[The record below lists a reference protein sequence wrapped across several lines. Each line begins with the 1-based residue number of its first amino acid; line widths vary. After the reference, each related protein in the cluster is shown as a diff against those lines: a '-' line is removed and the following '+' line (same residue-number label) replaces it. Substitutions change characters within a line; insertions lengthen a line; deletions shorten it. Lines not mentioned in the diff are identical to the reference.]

1 MPPASSS
8 EPTSAVAIEHA
19 PGPATSSRPAM
30 SGRAPAWAARR
41 DLAVRA
47 AVRAGLL
54 NEDAPLAA
62 FVDLRGIEETAA
74 ALRDAWPAHLDV
86 RHAFAAKANCLVPVL
101 RILRGHGF
109 GCEVASAGELAQALT
124 AGFTPEE
131 LVFDSPAKSRA
142 EIESALAVGI
152 AVNADNFQEL
162 ERIDAFMG
170 RGGADMRS
178 TSNIGLRINPQIG
191 LGGIEAMSTAGEHSK
206 FGFPLRDPGNR
217 ERVLDAY
224 VRRPWLRWIH
234 VHVGS
239 QGMAPKL
246 IGAGV
251 AAAVGLALEINELCG
266 ERRVTGIDVGGGL
279 TVDFDGE
286 QAPDFGG
293 HARAVLGAA
302 PELARGEFRI
312 VTEFGRSVMAKN
324 GFMASRVEYT
334 KDAGGRSVAI
344 THLGAQVATRT
355 AFAPASWPLRVLAYD
370 ADGAP
375 SREPVHPQD
384 VAGPCCFAGD
394 LVAQALPLPLL
405 RQGDIAVVPDTG
417 AYYFSTPFRYNS
429 LPMPAVYGFDA
440 DGGEGEDGANG
451 RGGEVAFT
459 LLRRAESIA
468 DVVAESL
475 GETSARALWQL
486 TQSRT

>member
-1 MPPASSS
+1 MPTSS
-8 EPTSAVAIEHA
+8 EFPVQASAGRPCGWA
-19 PGPATSSRPAM
+19 P
-30 SGRAPAWAARR
+30 RR

-54 NEDAPLAA
+54 SEDAPLAA

-74 ALRDAWPAHLDV
+74 ALRAAWPERLDV

-101 RILRGHGF
+101 RTLRGHGF

-124 AGFTPEE
+124 AGFAPAD

-142 EIESALAVGI
+142 EIESALAAGI
-152 AVNADNFQEL
+152 ALNADNFQEL
-162 ERIDAFMG
+162 DRIDAYLA
-170 RGGADMRS
+170 RAESDS
-178 TSNIGLRINPQIG
+178 DIGIRVNPQVG
-191 LGGIEAMSTAGEHSK
+191 LGGIEAMSTAGEHAK
-206 FGFPLRDPGNR
+206 FGVPLRDPGNR
-217 ERVLDAY
+217 ARLVAAY
-224 VRRPWLRWIH
+224 ARRPWLRWIH

-246 IGAGV
+246 IGAGA
-251 AAAVGLALEINELCG
+251 AAAVGLAREINEACG
-266 ERRVTGIDVGGGL
+266 QRRVVGIDIGGGL
-279 TVDFDGE
+279 SVDFAGE
-286 QAPDFGG
+286 QMPDFAG
-293 HARAVLGAA
+293 HASAVLAAA

-312 VTEFGRSVMAKN
+312 LTEFGRSVMAKN
-324 GFMASRVEYT
+324 GFMASRVEYA
-334 KDAGGRSVAI
+334 KEAGGRGVAI

-355 AFAPASWPLRVLAYD
+355 TFAPDSWPLRVLAYD
-370 ADGAP
+370 AQGLP
-375 SREPVHPQD
+375 SREPVRPQD

-394 LVAQALPLPLL
+394 LVARDRPLPRL

-429 LPMPAVYGFDA
+429 LPMPAVHGFEVAEPVADA
-440 DGGEGEDGANG
+440 REAAGEDGAEAV
-451 RGGEVAFT
+451 RFT

-475 GETSARALWQL
+475 GETSPL
-486 TQSRT
+486 SRF